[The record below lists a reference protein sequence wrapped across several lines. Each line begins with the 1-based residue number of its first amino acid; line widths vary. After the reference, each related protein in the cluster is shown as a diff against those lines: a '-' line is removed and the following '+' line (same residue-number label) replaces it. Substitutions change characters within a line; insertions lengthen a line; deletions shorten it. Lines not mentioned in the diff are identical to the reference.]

1 MSSDMDDAHLG
12 PGASHGDPV
21 ADSASHPASDPAEE
35 QLRKALGTM
44 NDLEPPADDLFA
56 QRALNR
62 GRARTARRRSTIL
75 GAAAALVVV
84 GAVGGTW
91 IVSQQPSNTTASSAG
106 SAGPEAANDSGSG
119 SGQDKG
125 ATTEGLA
132 PAMPG
137 ARDASRW
144 FSGATTPQTAAF
156 ESVEPTLVSSHPDVF
171 SGAYAADAS
180 NTRVVVALTRPDREV
195 ELLVRTAMPTP
206 DDVSFVIA
214 EHSIAEKEAL
224 AARIAADSSAL
235 RAEGITILAVRLDGR
250 TDRVVV
256 VADEGASPG
265 RLAARYGSLVTVV
278 PGVAEGGGKLPDGST
293 LPTIQK

>member
-1 MSSDMDDAHLG
+1 MSDSHLG

-21 ADSASHPASDPAEE
+21 ADPAEQ

-44 NDLEPPADDLFA
+44 NDFEPPADDLFV

-62 GRARTARRRSTIL
+62 GRARTARRRSTVL

-91 IVSQQPSNTTASSAG
+91 VVAQQSPNATTSSAG

-119 SGQDKG
+119 QDKG
-125 ATTEGLA
+125 ATTEGLV
-132 PAMPG
+132 PVMPG

-144 FSGATTPQTAAF
+144 FSGTPTPQTSAF

-180 NTRVVVALTRPDREV
+180 NTRIVVALTRPDPAV
-195 ELLVRTAMPTP
+195 ESLVTAAMPSP
-206 DDVSFVIA
+206 DDVSFVLA

-224 AARIAADSSAL
+224 ADRIAADSAAL
-235 RAEGITILAVRLDGR
+235 RAEGVAILAVRLDGR
-250 TDRVVV
+250 ADRVVV
-256 VADEGASPG
+256 VADEGTVPG
-265 RLAARYGSLVTVV
+265 RLVARYGSLVTVV

-293 LPTIQK
+293 LPPLQR

>member
-1 MSSDMDDAHLG
+1 MSSDMDDSHLG

-21 ADSASHPASDPAEE
+21 ANPASHPASDPAEE

-56 QRALNR
+56 QRALTR

-106 SAGPEAANDSGSG
+106 SAGPEAANDSG

-180 NTRVVVALTRPDREV
+180 NTRVVVALTRPDPEV
-195 ELLVRTAMPTP
+195 ESLVRAAMPSP

-214 EHSIAEKEAL
+214 QHSIAEKEAL
-224 AARIAADSSAL
+224 AERIAADSSAL
-235 RAEGITILAVRLDGR
+235 RAEGVTILAVRLDGR

-293 LPTIQK
+293 LPTLQK